1 MKNRFPVLVASL
13 GVLLFWPAVVFAQ
26 TAGGFYKGKTLT
38 LIVSDA
44 AGGGYDIM
52 ARTVAKYLPSHLPGS
67 PRIIVQNMPGAGG
80 IVAMNYLY
88 TTAPK
93 DGTMIAAVDNNT
105 PVEPLLGTPEA
116 KYEATRFNWLGSPT
130 IETGLVIVWHTAPV
144 NSVDDLRKHEIS
156 VGSSG
161 ANSTPS
167 FYARLINATLGTRMR
182 IVVGYTGQT
191 DVYLAMERGE
201 VDGFPSMF
209 FNTLN
214 ATRPNWRTEKKVKV
228 LLQFGLEREPSLP
241 NVPSALD
248 LASKPE
254 DKLLLKAGLAEVALG
269 RPYLMPPN
277 VPPDRVA
284 VMRKAMFETFTD
296 PGFLAETNRMN
307 LGVHSPRTGEQLQ
320 QTIEEAYRTPPEIV
334 RRLRQLSLH

>member
-1 MKNRFPVLVASL
+1 MSTRRAASAL
-13 GVLLFWPAVVFAQ
+13 FCALLIWPGAVFAQ
-26 TAGGFYKGKTLT
+26 AADAFYRGKTIT
-38 LIVSDA
+38 LIVTDSP
-44 AGGGYDIM
+44 GGGYDIM
-52 ARTVAKYLPSHLPGS
+52 ARTVGKYLGNHLPGN
-67 PRIIVQNMPGAGG
+67 PRIVVQNMPGAGG
-80 IVAMNYLY
+80 IVGMNYLY

-93 DGTMIAAVDNNT
+93 DGTMLGAADNNT
-105 PVEPLLGTPEA
+105 PLEPLLGTPEA
-116 KYEATRFNWLGSPT
+116 KYDPNRFNWLGSPT
-130 IETGLVIVWHTAPV
+130 VETGLVTVWHTVPV
-144 NSVDDLRKHEIS
+144 NSIDDLRKREIS

-167 FYARLINATLGTRMR
+167 FYARLLNATLGTKMR

-214 ATRPNWRTEKKVKV
+214 ATRPAWRTEKKIKV

-248 LASKPE
+248 LVSKPD
-254 DKLLLKAGLAEVALG
+254 DKLLLRAGLAEVALG

-277 VPPDRVA
+277 VPADRVA
-284 VMRKAMFETFTD
+284 VMRKAIFATFTD
-296 PGFLAETNRMN
+296 SGFLAETKKMN
-307 LGVHSPRTGEQLQ
+307 LGVNSPRSGEQLQ
-320 QTIEEAYRTPPEIV
+320 KTIEEAYRTPPEIV
-334 RRLRQLSLH
+334 RRLRKLSLH